1 MCFNYSIFLVK
12 LRIEKLIKKNMAQN
26 KNFKSLSGIIS
37 LSPSDQI
44 MFNEIKDSIKNTY
57 ELFGFEPTDTPII
70 DRSSVLLAKVS
81 PDTEKEIYRFQKG
94 NNDLALRFD
103 LTVPFAKYIVSSKN
117 EITFPFRR
125 YEIGKSFRGERPQ
138 KGRFREFYQCD
149 ADIIGKNNLSFL
161 NDAEIINLIE
171 KTLIS
176 LKLKNKFVI
185 KINNRKILLGFLKDI
200 TNKINEVLLI
210 IDKLNKISKK
220 EAKAQLKN
228 LNINNSDIE
237 KIFSFIN
244 LSKGENIIENLRTFN
259 VNNSL
264 MQAGVEEL
272 STVISYLKDLKLL
285 DCHYEIDL
293 SIVRGLD
300 YYTGTVFETFLKN
313 HEEFGSIASGGRYD
327 DLCSL
332 YGKEKYPGVGMSIGI
347 NRLFYALKDLNF
359 IEKTNTSIARVLI
372 LPMDKSRI
380 SYSLNL
386 MSKLR
391 ENNINTS
398 IFENEKN
405 LKNKLEYANKIN
417 IPYIVI
423 IGENEENN
431 NNYTLKNM
439 ESGDQFI
446 LTLDKLIKKLA

>member
-1 MCFNYSIFLVK
+1 
-12 LRIEKLIKKNMAQN
+12 MAQN
-26 KNFKSLSGIIS
+26 KNIKSLSGIIS
-37 LSPSDQI
+37 LCPSDQI
-44 MFNEIKDSIKNTY
+44 LFNKIKDIIIKTY
-57 ELFGFEPTDTPII
+57 ELFGFEPTDTPVI

-81 PDTEKEIYRFQKG
+81 SDTEKEIYRFQKG

-103 LTVPFAKYIVSSKN
+103 LTVPFAKYVVSSKN
-117 EITFPFRR
+117 DINFPFRR

-161 NDAEIINLIE
+161 SDADIINLIY
-171 KTLIS
+171 KTLIN
-176 LKLKNKFVI
+176 LNIENKFII
-185 KINNRKILLGFLKDI
+185 KINNRKILLGFLKDF
-200 TNKINEVLLI
+200 TDKTNEVMLI

-220 EAKAQLKN
+220 DTKKQLKV
-228 LNINNSDIE
+228 LNIKDEDIE
-237 KIFSFIN
+237 KIFNFIN
-244 LSKGENIIENLRTFN
+244 LSKGGDIIENLRTFN

-264 MQAGVEEL
+264 MQDGVEEL
-272 STVISYLKDLKLL
+272 STVISYLKDLNLPEN
-285 DCHYEIDL
+285 HYEIDL

-300 YYTGTVFETFLKN
+300 YYTGTVFETLLKG

-332 YGKEKYPGVGMSIGI
+332 YGNEKYPGVGMSIGL
-347 NRLFYALKDLNF
+347 NRLFSAFLDLNL
-359 IEKTNTSIARVLI
+359 IEKTNNSVSEVLI

-386 MSKLR
+386 LSKLR

-405 LKNKLEYANKIN
+405 LKNKLEYANKIGV
-417 IPYIVI
+417 PYIVI

-439 ESGDQFI
+439 ESGEQFVLNI
-446 LTLDKLIKKLA
+446 DKLIKKLS